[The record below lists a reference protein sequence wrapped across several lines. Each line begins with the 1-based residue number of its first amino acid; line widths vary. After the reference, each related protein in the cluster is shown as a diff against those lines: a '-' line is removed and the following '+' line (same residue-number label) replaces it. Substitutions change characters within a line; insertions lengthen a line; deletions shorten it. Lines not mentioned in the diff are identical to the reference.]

1 MGVGEAIEALG
12 VSERPASFD
21 QFSAAIDPQW
31 IAEALAATGTAS
43 VRRRKLPAEHVVW
56 LVIGMGLF
64 RDRSI
69 AQVVHHLDLV
79 VPTAGGGRQVVTN
92 AAIVQAREQL
102 GAAPLAA
109 LFTQTATTWAH
120 AAAAEERWRGLAV
133 YGLDGT
139 TLRVADTPEN
149 VAHFGRP
156 PSRHGEG
163 AGYPQLRL
171 VTLLTLRARLLAG
184 AAFGP
189 YHTSE
194 GALARAVWAALP
206 EHAVVILDRG
216 FCGYALFHVLGT
228 PDHDRHWIV
237 RARSGPTALTQAVIE
252 RFSGG
257 DALVE
262 LRPSRA
268 TRAQHPDLPPTL
280 CVRAVRIQRHGFRP
294 YWVFTSL
301 LNPATHPAAE
311 LAALYH
317 ERWEL
322 ELAFDELKTHTCER
336 LEALRSKAPGRVE
349 QEVWGL
355 LLGYNLVRL
364 VMGRA
369 VPRAGV
375 PPGRLS
381 YRYALLAVRAF
392 GHTAWDTSPGTLP
405 RRLEAL
411 LDELARFVL
420 PERRPRRYPRA
431 VKIKMSN
438 YPRNRPHRRRS
449 RAK

>member
-1 MGVGEAIEALG
+1 LIPRTGPCTFLSSFSTA
-12 VSERPASFD
+12 ERPGGQSDASL
-21 QFSAAIDPQW
+21 SCPGSSPRLPQV
-31 IAEALAATGTAS
+31 AE
-43 VRRRKLPAEHVVW
+43 
-56 LVIGMGLF
+56 
-64 RDRSI
+64 
-69 AQVVHHLDLV
+69 HLDLV
-79 VPTAGGGRQVVTN
+79 VPTASGARRGITN

-102 GAAPLAA
+102 GVVPLAA

-120 AAAAEERWRGLAV
+120 GAAADERWRGLAV

-194 GALARAVWAALP
+194 GALAREVWAALP

-216 FCGYALFHVLGT
+216 FCGYALFHGLAT
-228 PDHDRHWIV
+228 PDRDRHWIV

-280 CVRAVRIQRHGFRP
+280 RVRAVRVQRHGFRP

-301 LNPATHPAAE
+301 LNPATHPATE
-311 LAALYH
+311 IAALYH

-336 LEALRSKAPGRVE
+336 LEALRSKAPGRVA

-369 VPRAGV
+369 APRAGV

-392 GHTAWDTSPGTLP
+392 WHTAWDTSPGTLP

-411 LDELARFVL
+411 LDDLARFVL
-420 PERRPRRYPRA
+420 PQRRPRRYPRA

>member
-1 MGVGEAIEALG
+1 VG
-12 VSERPASFD
+12 
-21 QFSAAIDPQW
+21 
-31 IAEALAATGTAS
+31 
-43 VRRRKLPAEHVVW
+43 
-56 LVIGMGLF
+56 
-64 RDRSI
+64 
-69 AQVVHHLDLV
+69 
-79 VPTAGGGRQVVTN
+79 
-92 AAIVQAREQL
+92 
-102 GAAPLAA
+102 
-109 LFTQTATTWAH
+109 QTATTWAH
-120 AAAAEERWRGLAV
+120 AAAADDCWRGLAV

-149 VAHFGRP
+149 VDHVGRP

-171 VTLLTLRARLLAG
+171 VTLLTLRARLLAA

-189 YHTSE
+189 YRTSAV
-194 GALARAVWAALP
+194 ALAREVWAALP

-216 FCGYALFHVLGT
+216 FCSYALFHTLAT
-228 PDHDRHWIV
+228 PDRDRHWIV
-237 RARSGPTALTQAVIE
+237 RARSGPTALTQAVVQ
-252 RFSGG
+252 RFSAG

-262 LRPSRA
+262 LRPSQG
-268 TRAQHPDLPPTL
+268 TCAQHPDLPPTL
-280 CVRAVRIQRHGFRP
+280 RVRAVRVQRRGFRP

-301 LNPATHPAAE
+301 PNPATHPAAE
-311 LAALYH
+311 IAALYH

-336 LEALRSKAPGRVE
+336 SEALRSKAPARVA
-349 QEVWGL
+349 QEAWGL
-355 LLGYNLVRL
+355 LLAYNLVRL
-364 VMGRA
+364 VMSRA
-369 VPRAGV
+369 APRARV
-375 PPGRLS
+375 PPVRLS

-392 GHTAWDTSPGTLP
+392 WQAAWDTSPGTLP

-411 LDELARFVL
+411 LAELARFVL